1 MVWQTFLITVLLFIA
16 AAIAIAAMQASW
28 QRRATPGARYFAWMM
43 LAVAIW
49 TLSSAFE
56 YAVDSY
62 PVKIYWS
69 KIQYLGIAPLPVFW
83 LLFALDYSQILP
95 RLSSSARRA
104 IYLLWVIPT
113 ITLIL
118 AITNERHGLIWRE
131 IAILQSTPR
140 LLVDYHHGVWFWVG
154 AIYSYVLLFFGTTA
168 LGWSILRFSQFY
180 RRQSIALII
189 GALIPWAANFL
200 YLANIRLIPGID
212 LTPLAFVI
220 AGAIYSIEVF
230 RLHLFDLIPFAQDA
244 VIESMSDG
252 VLVVDEAM
260 RILYLNPAA
269 RSILK
274 IEKNDHLS
282 FEKISLKIG
291 PIVQNALDH
300 NIRRSEIRTDDVPPR
315 YIEIQ
320 LDPLYRTQG
329 RAAGRLIL
337 LRDISQQKQAS
348 EQLRL
353 QSVALSSAPNSIMIT
368 DRQGNIQ
375 WVNPAFTELTGYR
388 LEEVIGKN
396 PRILKSGKQEPEFY
410 QNLWQTILAGEDWH
424 GELINRRKDGSLYIE
439 DAMISPV
446 FNEENEIT
454 HFVALKQDITARK
467 ELEKMRDDLMQA
479 IVHDLRNPLNSIL
492 FSMDMIQTL
501 PGAEN
506 LPAEILSMVEISRGN
521 AWRMLGMINSMLDL
535 SRLEHGSMP
544 LMREPVILAELVE
557 QTIHS
562 QSLLAQRREIL
573 ILNDVPYD
581 LPRVLIDRV
590 LISRVLQNLVDNAIK
605 FTAQGSNIEITAK
618 TDPENHAVIVSV
630 HDNGP
635 GIPPELKGSLFQ
647 KFITG
652 PSPRRGSGLGLA
664 FCRLAVEAHQGKIWV
679 ESEDHRGTT
688 FLFSLPIEDEEHP
701 TWQSVY
707 GQPSLRQTH

>member
-212 LTPLAFVI
+212 LTPVAFVI

>member
-140 LLVDYHHGVWFWVG
+140 LLVDYHHDVWFWVG

-212 LTPLAFVI
+212 LTPVAFVI

-375 WVNPAFTELTGYR
+375 WVNPAFTELTGYS

>member
-16 AAIAIAAMQASW
+16 AAIAIATMQASW
-28 QRRATPGARYFAWMM
+28 QRRMTPGARYFAWVM

-62 PVKIYWS
+62 PFKIYWS
-69 KIQYLGIAPLPVFW
+69 KIQYLGIASLPVFW
-83 LLFALDYSQILP
+83 LLFTLDYSQILP
-95 RLSSSARRA
+95 RLSTQARRA
-104 IYLLWVIPT
+104 IYLLGIIPS

-118 AITNERHGLIWRE
+118 AITNERHGLIWRQV
-131 IAILQSTPR
+131 AILQSTPR
-140 LLVDYHHGVWFWVG
+140 LLVDYQHGVWFWID
-154 AIYSYVLLFFGTTA
+154 AIYSYILLFFGTTA
-168 LGWSILRFSQFY
+168 LGWSIIRFSQLY

-200 YLANIRLIPGID
+200 YLARVRLIPGVD
-212 LTPLAFVI
+212 LTPVAFVI

-230 RLHLFDLIPFAQDA
+230 RFHLFDLIPFAQDA
-244 VIESMSDG
+244 VVESMSEG
-252 VLVVDEAM
+252 VLVVNEAM

-274 IEKNDHLS
+274 IERNDQFSL
-282 FEKISLKIG
+282 EKISLKIE
-291 PIVQNALDH
+291 PIIQSALDK
-300 NIRRSEIRTDDVPPR
+300 NIRRSEIKTDDDPPK

-320 LDPLYRTQG
+320 LDPLFRSPG
-329 RAAGRLIL
+329 RAAGHLIL

-368 DRQGNIQ
+368 DRHGNIQ
-375 WVNPAFTELTGYR
+375 WVNPAFSELTGYS

-396 PRILKSGKQEPEFY
+396 PRILKSGKQGPEFY
-410 QNLWQTILAGEDWH
+410 ENLWQTILAGEDWH
-424 GELINRRKDGSLYIE
+424 GELVNRRKDGSLYIE

-446 FNEENEIT
+446 FNEKNEIT

-467 ELEKMRDDLMQA
+467 ELEKMRDDLIQA

-506 LPAEILSMVEISRGN
+506 LPSEILSMVEISRGN

-535 SRLEHGSMP
+535 SRLEHGNMP
-544 LMREPVILAELVE
+544 LMREPVVLAELVE

-618 TDPENHAVIVSV
+618 TDPDNHAVIVSI

-635 GIPPELKGSLFQ
+635 GIPPELKGALFQ

-679 ESEDHRGTT
+679 ESEDHQGIT
-688 FLFSLPIEDEEHP
+688 FLFSLPIEDEQSP
-701 TWQSVY
+701 TWQSAY
-707 GQPSLRQTH
+707 KQPSLRQIH